1 MTNISSLAALSSSPF
16 TPQASSTSGTS
27 GSGSSNGV
35 TTQTS
40 LANQDVFLQ
49 LLVAQLKNQDPEQP
63 ADGTAFVTQLAQFT
77 TLQENT
83 QATTDLNQILA
94 YFNSMTTPPATP
106 PAAAAMAASVNNPSG
121 TAGQTNGAIQPKS
134 GI

>member
-35 TTQTS
+35 TPQTS

-83 QATTDLNQILA
+83 QATTDLNAILA
-94 YFNSMTTPPATP
+94 YFKTLATPPATP
-106 PAAAAMAASVNNPSG
+106 PAAAAVAASVNNPSG
-121 TAGQTNGAIQPKS
+121 TAIQPKA

>member
-16 TPQASSTSGTS
+16 RAQASSTSGAA
-27 GSGSSNGV
+27 GSSSKEV
-35 TTQTS
+35 TPQTS

-49 LLVAQLKNQDPEQP
+49 LLVAQLKNQNPQQP

-94 YFNSMTTPPATP
+94 YFKTLSAPPATP
-106 PAAAAMAASVNNPSG
+106 PAGAAAVANEKIPSG
-121 TAGQTNGAIQPKS
+121 TVGEVNGAIQPKA